1 MLRKVE
7 VSHRTIVF
15 AALFLI
21 GLWFLYS
28 VRDIILELFVALFLM
43 TILEPMVARLTKIK
57 IPRAISV
64 LLTYILVIG
73 IFGGLIALVV
83 PSLVDQTASFINAL
97 PGYMSNTGIR
107 QEWSDQ
113 IVAGFLAT
121 ASTIPGQLFQFTFL
135 VFNNVLAIISVLVFA
150 FYMLVA
156 REKLEDQLGIFFGE
170 EKKKQL
176 GKILD
181 SLETRLGGWARGEL
195 ILMFM
200 VGLGVYVGL
209 RVVGIPFALPLSILS
224 GILEIIPI
232 IGPILSA
239 IPGIIIGFGIS
250 PVTGLGVAALYFLV
264 HQLENYILVPKIME
278 KSIGVSPIVTLIALA
293 VGARMAGIVGAII
306 SVPLFI
312 TLQVLVKEYLVK
324 E

>member
-121 ASTIPGQLFQFTFL
+121 ASTIPGQLFQFT
-135 VFNNVLAIISVLVFA
+135 VLA